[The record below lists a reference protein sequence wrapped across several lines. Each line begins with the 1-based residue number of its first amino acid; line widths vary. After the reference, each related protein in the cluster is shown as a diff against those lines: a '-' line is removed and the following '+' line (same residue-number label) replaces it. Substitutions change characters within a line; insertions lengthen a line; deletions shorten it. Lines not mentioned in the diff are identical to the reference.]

1 MSSLTFK
8 DIHKQF
14 CEKID
19 KFQFYNNFTVNLS
32 FKKTAINDCIDFI
45 QYIKN
50 TKYQAIKQNCS
61 YEADQLFHMQCFL
74 NSLLSSLKIW
84 IFLAEE
90 NYKKAWDSLIDAQDY
105 LIIAKKIN
113 TYEGII
119 NLDKHL
125 ESIEKSIFPQRKIYL
140 SAAFTSSIGYCSI
153 CDKEFFECDHIE
165 NNIYC
170 GRLCLRIKLTNF
182 KANHV
187 ALVENPDDK
196 RCIITSYGK
205 DNSVIDS
212 FTLDVIEDKN
222 EAQNG
227 IIHGY
232 MLSFKNLDWD

>member
-1 MSSLTFK
+1 MSPLTFK

-14 CEKID
+14 CEKIE
-19 KFQFYNNFTVNLS
+19 KLQLYNNFTVGLS
-32 FKKTAINDCIDFI
+32 FKKIAINDCTDFI
-45 QYIKN
+45 KYIKSI
-50 TKYQAIKQNCS
+50 KYQAIKRNHS

-90 NYKKAWDSLIDAQDY
+90 NHKMAWDSLVDAQDY
-105 LIIAKKIN
+105 LIVAKKIN
-113 TYEGII
+113 TYEGLI
-119 NLDKHL
+119 NFEKHL
-125 ESIEKSIFPQRKIYL
+125 ESIEKSIFPQRKFYL

-170 GRLCLRIKLTNF
+170 GQLCLRIKIKNI

-187 ALVENPDDK
+187 ALVESPDDK
-196 RCIITSYGK
+196 RCIITSYSK
-205 DNSVIDS
+205 DKSIIDS
-212 FTLDVIEDKN
+212 FTLEVIDNKDKTQDN
-222 EAQNG
+222 

-232 MLSFKNLDWD
+232 ILSFKKLDWN